1 VVALLG
7 RDVRIGVAGT
17 RAAAAMASARV
28 PGSGGVLL
36 VEPGQERR
44 FMEPLPVGA
53 LDGIGP
59 KQAATLERFGLT
71 TVGQLA
77 ATPSATVERIL
88 GRKAGRVATERARGL
103 DMRRVV
109 PTDLPAS
116 ASVRHRFD
124 RDELDGPVVRAA
136 LLQLAVEPGGRQTSS
151 LTHDCSCESCL
162 APNSDWVFQVGV
174 VDCCR
179 DGGWVAE
186 EIAHVDGEAVRAES
200 GHVRGQAG
208 CAVGVG
214 DVLGDAD
221 RRGEHP
227 SGCPAVPV
235 RDRVGVAAQQAV
247 AVAGGT

>member
-1 VVALLG
+1 MLPRCTGWDLAGGAGPAAGSGPGGFERGAQGYFNRSPEELAELLRLRVVALLG

-88 GRKAGRVATERARGL
+88 GRKAAGWRRSAPAGWTCAGWCRRAFRRAGRCAT
-103 DMRRVV
+103 
-109 PTDLPAS
+109 AS
-116 ASVRHRFD
+116 T
-124 RDELDGPVVRAA
+124 G
-136 LLQLAVEPGGRQTSS
+136 TSS
-151 LTHDCSCESCL
+151 TARWCGPPCSSWRS
-162 APNSDWVFQVGV
+162 N
-174 VDCCR
+174 
-179 DGGWVAE
+179 
-186 EIAHVDGEAVRAES
+186 
-200 GHVRGQAG
+200 
-208 CAVGVG
+208 
-214 DVLGDAD
+214 
-221 RRGEHP
+221 
-227 SGCPAVPV
+227 
-235 RDRVGVAAQQAV
+235 
-247 AVAGGT
+247 